1 MTLEQGRAAFE
12 RRAWREAHASLSA
25 AAEDTTEHLDLG
37 PDDLERLAIAAYMC
51 AEDAEASAAWTRAH
65 HAFIDRHQPER
76 AARCAFWLSMTSLL
90 RAERAQAHGWVARAR
105 RLLDEIDVDCVERG
119 YLSASGGAMSLFG
132 GDAANAHTAFVEVM
146 EVAGRFGDS
155 ELRAF
160 GLLGQGQ
167 AAIRAG
173 DVAAAAAFFDE
184 AMVEVTADQV
194 SPITTGLVYCAVIL
208 ECHSVADLDRAREW
222 TAALAEWCG
231 AQPDMVAFR
240 GRCLVHR
247 SEILQLGGDWEA
259 AVAEAQRA
267 CAERATHGAKGR
279 AFYQSA
285 ELHRLRGEL
294 DDAEAMYREASRAG
308 VEPQPGMSLLRLA
321 QGDRAAAAASIRRVA
336 DESKRGPGHER
347 ARADVLTAFVDIM
360 LAVGDVDAARA
371 AAEELGEIAARL
383 PGRFISVL
391 CRQAAGAVRLA
402 GGDAT
407 GALAP
412 LRDAWTLWQELDAP
426 YDAARVRV
434 LIARA
439 CEAAGDR
446 DTAQAHLDAAVSVF
460 ERLGA
465 VTDLEALSMR
475 ADAAGPAALSKR
487 ELEVL
492 ALVTAG
498 KTNRQIA
505 AELSISEHTVARH
518 MSNIFDK
525 LDVTSRTA
533 ASAFALKHGLV

>member
-1 MTLEQGRAAFE
+1 MTLDQGREAFD
-12 RRAWREAHASLSA
+12 RRAWREAYASLSI
-25 AAEDTTEHLDLG
+25 EHVDLD
-37 PDDLERLAIAAYMC
+37 PEDLERLATAAYMC
-51 AEDAEASAAWTRAH
+51 AEDAEASTAWTRAH
-65 HAFIDRHQPER
+65 HAFIDGDEPAR
-76 AARCAFWLSMTSLL
+76 AARCAFWLSITSLL
-90 RAERAQAHGWVARAR
+90 RAEPAQAHGWVARAR
-105 RLLDEIDVDCVERG
+105 RLLDESDVDCVERG
-119 YLSASGGAMSLFG
+119 YLCAIGGVMSLFK
-132 GDAANAHTAFVEVM
+132 GDAANARTVFVEVM
-146 EVAGRFGDS
+146 EFAERFRDS

-173 DVAAAAAFFDE
+173 DAAAAATCFDE
-184 AMVEVTADQV
+184 AMVEVTTGEV

-208 ECHSVADLDRAREW
+208 ECHSVADVDRAREW
-222 TAALAEWCG
+222 TTALAEWCG

-259 AVAEAQRA
+259 ALAEAQRA
-267 CAERATHGAKGR
+267 CAQQTTHGAKGR

-294 DDAEAMYREASRAG
+294 DDAEAMYREASQAG

-321 QGDRAAAAASIRRVA
+321 QGDREAAGASIRRAA

-347 ARADVLTAFVDIM
+347 PRANVLTASVEIM
-360 LAVGDVDAARA
+360 LAAGDVDAARTA
-371 AAEELGEIAARL
+371 ADELGEIAARL
-383 PGRFISVL
+383 PARFISAL
-391 CRQAAGAVRLA
+391 SCQAAGAVRLA
-402 GGDAT
+402 EGDAAA
-407 GALAP
+407 ALAP
-412 LRDAWTLWQELDAP
+412 LREAWALWQELDAP

-446 DTAQAHLDAAVSVF
+446 DTAQAHLDAAASVF

-465 VTDLEALSMR
+465 VTDLEALSTP
-475 ADAAGPAALSKR
+475 AEAARPGALSKR

-492 ALVTAG
+492 ALVAAG
-498 KTNRQIA
+498 RTNREIA

-518 MSNIFDK
+518 MSNIFNK

-533 ASAFALKHGLV
+533 ASAFAFKHGLV